1 MKKFISLLFI
11 SALSASI
18 ALIAYNELF
27 ITESNENSGSIAK
40 TNTFPVNYTNES
52 TGGSNVDFSV
62 AAEKT
67 LHAVV
72 HVKNTTISKGIY

>member
-27 ITESNENSGSIAK
+27 ITELNDNSGSIAK
-40 TNTFPVNYTNES
+40 TNTFPVNYINAINWRIKCRLF
-52 TGGSNVDFSV
+52 GCC
-62 AAEKT
+62 
-67 LHAVV
+67 
-72 HVKNTTISKGIY
+72 

>member
-1 MKKFISLLFI
+1 MLYFKLKLRKMKKFISLLFI

-40 TNTFPVNYTNES
+40 TNTFPVIILMN
-52 TGGSNVDFSV
+52 
-62 AAEKT
+62 
-67 LHAVV
+67 
-72 HVKNTTISKGIY
+72 